1 MLSCFLALIW
11 LCVSADPIA
20 LNPNVPLRV
29 TQSTAWTFFDLPI
42 GQISAQFWTL
52 SLSVI
57 NADAQVV
64 LMVRAFNPPE
74 LRADNFTADFIDI
87 SSWQFNLSSHILRFE
102 PYSIGNSSVFAG
114 VYFYG
119 NSPDSAATYSLQIAN
134 SPAAFCP
141 SDCSDQGTCQGGK
154 CSCRPGFLGIDC
166 RIPALVIT
174 KGSVTTTMQ
183 SSQWQLA
190 TLQGQPNGNISSAR
204 VTVTAQASSNS
215 LDLHMYMSS
224 AEPGYML
231 NSGDLFP
238 GDRYN
243 QAKRVMDVSGV
254 MALSLDMQC
263 NCEVYFSIYNAG
275 FGLQVSLQT
284 SVSEPEQEEASSE
297 MGTNLPLIAGI
308 GGFFAVAVLGV
319 IVGCVVFVCKRR
331 TRRIARE
338 QEAVEERGIPQK
350 KVEAMYPQRRFSQLA
365 AFHLSDTCSVCLE
378 RFKASSDIRVLS
390 CKHVYHTPCIDLW
403 FRDNHVLDIQVCC
416 LCKQDCQHFTEE
428 SEVETGMFDRPTDK
442 ALPEVLVESLD
453 DTVVDHEPAFRRGSM
468 HNNYLR

>member
-1 MLSCFLALIW
+1 M
-11 LCVSADPIA
+11 
-20 LNPNVPLRV
+20 RV
-29 TQSTAWTFFDLPI
+29 TQSTAWTFFALQTS
-42 GQISAQFWTL
+42 QINSQFWTL

-57 NADAQVV
+57 NRDAQLV
-64 LMVRAFNPPE
+64 LMVRTYNPPE
-74 LRADNFTADFIDI
+74 LRGDNFTADFIDL

-102 PYSIGNSSVFAG
+102 PYSLGNSSVYAG

-119 NSPDSAATYSLQIAN
+119 NSPGSSATYNLQIAT

-141 SDCSDQGTCQGGK
+141 SDCSGQGTCQGGK
-154 CSCRPGFLGIDC
+154 CSCRPGFVGIDC
-166 RIPALVIT
+166 RIPVLVIT

-183 SSQWQLA
+183 SSQWQLV
-190 TLQGQPNGNISSAR
+190 TLQGQSNGNISPAR
-204 VTVTAQASSNS
+204 VTITAQASSES
-215 LDLHMYMSS
+215 LNLHLYMSS
-224 AEPGYML
+224 AEPGYVL
-231 NSGDLFP
+231 YSGDLFP
-238 GDRYN
+238 GDRYC
-243 QAKRVMDVSGV
+243 QAKRVMDVSGA

-263 NCEVYFSIYNAG
+263 DCDVYFSIYNAG

-284 SVSEPEQEEASSE
+284 SISEPGEEEASSQ
-297 MGTNLPLIAGI
+297 MDTNLPLIAGI

-331 TRRIARE
+331 SMRRAQV
-338 QEAVEERGIPQK
+338 QEAVEERGIPQE

-428 SEVETGMFDRPTDK
+428 SEVETSMFDRPTDK
-442 ALPEVLVESLD
+442 ALPDVLVESLD

-468 HNNYLR
+468 HNSYLRK